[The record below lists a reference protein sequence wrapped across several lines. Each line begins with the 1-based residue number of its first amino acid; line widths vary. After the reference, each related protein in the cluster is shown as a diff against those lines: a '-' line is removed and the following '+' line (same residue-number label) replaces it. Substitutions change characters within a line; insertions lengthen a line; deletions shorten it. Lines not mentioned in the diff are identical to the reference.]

1 MVTAASEQASGKLIG
16 KDFIFIAIFGLLL
29 FIVFFVFAMVLGM
42 NANIFWYTHALDAI
56 PAGIV
61 WMYLLARVPK
71 KGTVVIMSVIVALVG
86 LLLGMFWAGPAGIV
100 VGGIIGELIVST
112 GKRSVAKNIAAFA
125 VFTLCFW
132 LGQQSMIIFAG
143 NAYVDMVVASGMSAE
158 YGQTLVGF
166 MQSPMIFVAGIGSIV
181 GPIIG
186 GLLGA
191 KVFKK
196 HFAKIAA

>member
-1 MVTAASEQASGKLIG
+1 
-16 KDFIFIAIFGLLL
+16 
-29 FIVFFVFAMVLGM
+29 
-42 NANIFWYTHALDAI
+42 
-56 PAGIV
+56 
-61 WMYLLARVPK
+61 
-71 KGTVVIMSVIVALVG
+71 
-86 LLLGMFWAGPAGIV
+86 
-100 VGGIIGELIVST
+100 
-112 GKRSVAKNIAAFA
+112 
-125 VFTLCFW
+125 
-132 LGQQSMIIFAG
+132 MIIFAG